1 MNRRELLKMIAAAT
15 GTAMIGGGAAFLGGC
30 ATPSQTTLVFSD
42 QDILLLDEVAE
53 TIMPRT
59 ETPGAKDAK
68 VGEFMRVF
76 VTDCYTPQEQAIFHT
91 GLASLEADCQKI
103 YNRSF
108 MALPTKDREEFL
120 SQLDK
125 QAFAQS
131 KSGSPHTSG
140 PHASDPH
147 YFTMVKQLTLFGFFT
162 SEVGATQVLR
172 HVAIPGYFDGALAY
186 KPGDRAWATRW

>member
-1 MNRRELLKMIAAAT
+1 MNRRELLKMIATAT
-15 GTAMIGGGAAFLGGC
+15 GTAMIGGTALSGTALLSGC
-30 ATPSQTTLVFSD
+30 ASRPQTALVFSD

-53 TIMPRT
+53 TILPRT

-76 VTDCYTPQEQAIFHT
+76 VTDCYTPEEQVIFHK
-91 GLASLEADCQKI
+91 GLVSLEENCQKN

-108 MALPTKDREEFL
+108 MALQPNEREAFIG
-120 SQLDK
+120 QLDK
-125 QAFAQS
+125 YAIAQS
-131 KSGSPHTSG
+131 STGNT
-140 PHASDPH
+140 H

-162 SEVGATQVLR
+162 SEIGATQVLR
-172 HVAIPGYFDGALAY
+172 HVSIPGYFDGELPY